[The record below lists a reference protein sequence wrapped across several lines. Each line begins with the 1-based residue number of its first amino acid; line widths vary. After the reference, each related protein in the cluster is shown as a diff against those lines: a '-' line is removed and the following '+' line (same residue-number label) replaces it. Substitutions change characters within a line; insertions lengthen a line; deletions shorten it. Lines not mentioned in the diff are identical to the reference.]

1 MERLFVGVLSLEA
14 AMFVWDQGILV
25 GFPHVIVPFSAILL
39 IILRRR
45 LLTCQT
51 WAQLVRVVNYESKA
65 IPLSSLQSAAE
76 LWLMPSLQLD
86 YGTVHSTA
94 KTAKEQSHIIHIQF
108 RAAMWTH

>member
-1 MERLFVGVLSLEA
+1 
-14 AMFVWDQGILV
+14 MFVWDQGILV
-25 GFPHVIVPFSAILL
+25 GFPHVIVPFSAMLL

-86 YGTVHSTA
+86 YGT
-94 KTAKEQSHIIHIQF
+94 AKERRKHLPTNNTWYIMFSATW
-108 RAAMWTH
+108 RTSGATLSMYTET

>member
-1 MERLFVGVLSLEA
+1 VERLFVGVLSLEA

-94 KTAKEQSHIIHIQF
+94 KTAKEQSHI
-108 RAAMWTH
+108 

>member
-1 MERLFVGVLSLEA
+1 
-14 AMFVWDQGILV
+14 MFVWDQGILV

-86 YGTVHSTA
+86 YGT
-94 KTAKEQSHIIHIQF
+94 AKERRKHLPQQHLVYNIQCHV
-108 RAAMWTH
+108 AY